1 MNLFDGKSKNNDVMC
16 GISFKTIY
24 CLKSQRA
31 KAEVLVFGNINND
44 LDSFKFSRCAILF
57 HYFSFLF
64 LRYPPWFDDNAFR
77 IYEKIIEGRLEWPKH
92 IDPVA
97 K

>member
-44 LDSFKFSRCAILF
+44 LDSFKFSRCAFLF
-57 HYFSFLF
+57 HYFFFFSSDILPG
-64 LRYPPWFDDNAFR
+64 LMTMP
-77 IYEKIIEGRLEWPKH
+77 LEFMKKSLK
-92 IDPVA
+92 VV
-97 K
+97 